1 MNRLNKRGIALITVM
16 AVLVL
21 CLMLLGAFLQ
31 TNRHYLQLYKGG
43 QQRDAV
49 GAATQSAFEFC
60 RFELERDNTWGLP
73 FTESRSFTRSDME
86 VRELVRESVGDRE
99 ARLEIVFTDSGTIVR
114 VAILNNL
121 ASSAVSPE
129 QVPAN
134 SCRFRIDSELG
145 GSSGGAEIIVRKMAY
160 FNSTAVA
167 SEKIRIDALVSFFD
181 SRDPIHNQVRSQGD
195 IELGSLRNSDGDLRF
210 QFRPGGDSQ
219 NANAGT
225 VWAKGDISL
234 AGQNG
239 QNSSILGQAAEETG
253 ASWIDQGRSHSETPE
268 LTLEDIDPHTGDEL
282 LIEPGSYKFTKSLL
296 QWQDYSGEWND
307 FPADTPLLEHWQ
319 NGQVHAV
326 YFPYENTGTLPPE
339 RFRLKE
345 FPDAEVSSSFYSTT
359 EFHIQDGV
367 KVNLATKSISIDANR
382 NAKVMDRPDVKGD
395 FEITTDSWEVIP
407 TLQFASVTD
416 WTKRG
421 SLTAEGNIDI
431 KGQVYGVGNLLAGND
446 LTIAPNYIDQDKE
459 EEHNST
465 NSNIALYAGNDVTIK
480 PPDTGTWGINPQITF
495 RGLVYAD
502 RNFTFEANETRVSG
516 QNLTIEGALV
526 ARTGTIDI
534 RNAYHANLIYNPDY
548 LTDLIKRQEGNRGQ
562 IEMIAWR
569 PR

>member
-1 MNRLNKRGIALITVM
+1 MNRLHKRGIALITVM

-49 GAATQSAFEFC
+49 GSATQSAFEFC

-73 FTESRSFTRSDME
+73 FTESRSYSRGNME

-99 ARLEIVFTDSGTIVR
+99 GRLEITFADSGSKVR
-114 VAILNNL
+114 VAILNNI
-121 ASSAVSPE
+121 AFDATSPE

-134 SCRFRIDSELG
+134 SCRFRIESELG
-145 GSSGGAEIIVRKMAY
+145 SSRSGADIVVRKMAY
-160 FNSTAVA
+160 FSSTAVA
-167 SEKIRIDALVSFFD
+167 SEKVRIDALVANFH
-181 SRDPIHNQVRSQGD
+181 SRDPIHNQIRSQGD
-195 IELGSLRNSDGDLRF
+195 IELGSLINSEGKRRF
-210 QFRPGGDSQ
+210 NFRPDGDSQ

-234 AGQNG
+234 DGQNG
-239 QNSSILGQAAEETG
+239 RNSSILSQAAAETG

-268 LTLEDIDPHTGDEL
+268 LKLEDIDPHTGDEL
-282 LIEPGSYKFTKSLL
+282 LIEPGSYKFTRSQL
-296 QWQDYSGEWND
+296 QWQDYSGGWND
-307 FPADTPLLEHWQ
+307 FAADTPLLEHWQ
-319 NGQVHAV
+319 NGKVQTV

-359 EFHIQDGV
+359 EFEIQDGV
-367 KVNLATKSISIDANR
+367 KVNLATKKIAIDANR
-382 NAKVMDRPDVKGD
+382 NAKVKGD
-395 FEITTDSWEVIP
+395 FEVTTDSWDVIP
-407 TLQFASVTD
+407 TLHFASVTD

-421 SLTAEGNIDI
+421 SLSATGDIDI
-431 KGQVYGVGNLLAGND
+431 KGQVYGLANLLAGND

-459 EEHNST
+459 AEHNST
-465 NSNIALYAGNDVTIK
+465 NSNIALYAGRDVTIK
-480 PPDTGTWGINPQITF
+480 PPDTGTWGINSHVAF

-502 RNFTFEANETRVSG
+502 NNFKFVANETRVSG
-516 QNLTIEGALV
+516 QTLTIEGALV
-526 ARTGTIDI
+526 ARKGSIDI
-534 RNAYHANLIYNPDY
+534 QNAFHANLIYNPDY
-548 LTDLIKRQEGNRGQ
+548 LTDLIKKQEGNRGQ
-562 IEMIAWR
+562 VEMIAWR
-569 PR
+569 PK

>member
-31 TNRHYLQLYKGG
+31 TNRHYIQLYKGG
-43 QQRDAV
+43 QQRDAAN
-49 GAATQSAFEFC
+49 AATQSAFEFC

-73 FTESRSFTRSDME
+73 FSGDTYTRGDLE
-86 VRELVRESVGDRE
+86 VRELAAEAGEREG
-99 ARLEIVFTDSGTIVR
+99 RLEVTFRDSGAIAR

-121 ASSAVSPE
+121 AFDAPSPE

-134 SCRFRIDSELG
+134 SCRFRIE
-145 GSSGGAEIIVRKMAY
+145 AEIGASRSGADTMVRKMAY

-167 SEKIRIDALVSFFD
+167 SEKVRIDALISSFD
-181 SRDPIHNQVRSQGD
+181 SRDPIHNQIRSQGD
-195 IELGSLRNSDGDLRF
+195 IELVESLLDSDDVARYR
-210 QFRPGGDSQ
+210 FRPDAESQ

-225 VWAKGDISL
+225 VWAKGDISI

-239 QNSSILGQAAEETG
+239 RNSGILGQAAEETG
-253 ASWIDQGRSHSETPE
+253 ANWIDQGRSHSETPE

-282 LIEPGSYKFTKSLL
+282 LIEPGSYKFTRSLL
-296 QWQDYSGEWND
+296 QWEGPPDVWND
-307 FPADTPLLEHWQ
+307 FPAETPLLEHWQ
-319 NGQVHAV
+319 DGEVKAV
-326 YFPYENTGTLPPE
+326 YFPFENSGALPPD
-339 RFRLKE
+339 RVRLKDHE
-345 FPDAEVSSSFYSTT
+345 EAEISSSFYSTT
-359 EFHIQDGV
+359 EFEIQDGV
-367 KVNLATKSISIDANR
+367 KVNLATKRIAIDADR
-382 NAKVMDRPDVKGD
+382 NAKVEGD
-395 FEITTDSWEVIP
+395 FEITTDSWDVIP

-421 SLTAEGNIDI
+421 SLTADGDIDI
-431 KGQVYGVGNLLAGND
+431 KGQVYGVGNLLAGED

-465 NSNIALYAGNDVTIK
+465 NSNIALYAGKDVTIK

-526 ARTGTIDI
+526 ARTGSIDI

-562 IEMIAWR
+562 VELIAWR
-569 PR
+569 PK